1 MGRCGPVDPG
11 GYLAGPE
18 PDHLPMDLASISPR
32 PPAYAAMLGIPWFI
46 LLSSAR
52 VRMGGSG
59 ALPIVK
65 LIDLLVPL
73 PVFAGLG
80 VGALVLWDHG
90 GQGGTIAGAVIG
102 AVFVKVLLV

>member
-1 MGRCGPVDPG
+1 
-11 GYLAGPE
+11 
-18 PDHLPMDLASISPR
+18 MDLADLTPR
-32 PPAYAAMLGIPWFI
+32 FSAYAALARIAWFI
-46 LLSSAR
+46 PLSSAR
-52 VRMGGSG
+52 VRMGGTG